1 MHGFQGRI
9 WRRHSTLSPLVV
21 SRTEN
26 KTVTRLQLTE
36 PGMVAW
42 KMYHEPYIL
51 HPRLTLQDMTHETV
65 EIGQPAVQASA
76 NTRCSRGRNS
86 ELRVLTA
93 RTYQRTPLES
103 CVAGGTGYCVFTP
116 LGSIGVYPQR
126 TLIGNPFA
134 NCASSEPVTQT
145 LEGSTTITNN
155 WNVEIDGSFGLP
167 LNSLFVKIS
176 VGGSRSTTL
185 TQTVSYVVY
194 SGMQS
199 AIVGIANFNGT
210 YGNMLVL
217 YKNGTS
223 IKAPHT
229 IYFSYTGE
237 PAMFQ
242 RLDVPC
248 GQPWPIWNS
257 TPELLVPSGATKNDS
272 RSQKL

>member
-116 LGSIGVYPQR
+116 LVSAQSGSCSVHLMFTYQGSIGVYPQR

-194 SGMQS
+194 SGMQVS
-199 AIVGIANFNGT
+199 LSLCF
-210 YGNMLVL
+210 
-217 YKNGTS
+217 
-223 IKAPHT
+223 AP
-229 IYFSYTGE
+229 E
-237 PAMFQ
+237 
-242 RLDVPC
+242 
-248 GQPWPIWNS
+248 NS
-257 TPELLVPSGATKNDS
+257 FT
-272 RSQKL
+272 